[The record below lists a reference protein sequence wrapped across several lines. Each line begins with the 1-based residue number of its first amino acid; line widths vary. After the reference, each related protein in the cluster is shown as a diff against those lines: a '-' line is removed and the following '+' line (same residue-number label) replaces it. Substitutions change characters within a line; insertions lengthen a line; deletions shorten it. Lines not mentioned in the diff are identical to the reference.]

1 MRIRVWKTRVTLNK
15 QTLKNREGVERGA
28 EFEMHLL
35 NILQQ
40 TLDLLL
46 NYILII
52 KINKQTLINVYK
64 FKVVVIV

>member
-1 MRIRVWKTRVTLNK
+1 M
-15 QTLKNREGVERGA
+15 EGKA
-28 EFEMHLL
+28 EFEMHLQ

>member
-1 MRIRVWKTRVTLNK
+1 M
-15 QTLKNREGVERGA
+15 EGGA